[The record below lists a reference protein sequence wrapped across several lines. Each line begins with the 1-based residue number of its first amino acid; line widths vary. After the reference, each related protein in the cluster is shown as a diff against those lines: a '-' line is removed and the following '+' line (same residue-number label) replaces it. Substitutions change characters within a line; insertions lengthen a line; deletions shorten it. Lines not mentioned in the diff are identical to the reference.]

1 MKNQQT
7 KHNHVKMISIIHIN
21 NTENNSEIK
30 KYSNNKRNTLTKTI
44 NANRNNNNNTL
55 KQYNTINDVNRISKK
70 IYRPKIKSNTDL
82 NNNINT
88 KDINLNKNSIGKIH
102 LIRNS
107 QGQLPSYNNIST
119 NNINNNF
126 EKIIN
131 FHRKNNSNFHVIN
144 QTKNTN
150 RTQRN
155 SKDKIPIY
163 ENHSTIFISGSTRH
177 SKEKNKS
184 INKNINKSINKNVN
198 ITKIVKNMPK
208 LNFAKLKEISDYKK
222 KAQTSRQIITNNKLE
237 EIKDTKNQNQIQNLE
252 KEENKV
258 KFSRRLEITEKTAVL
273 LPNQAFK
280 PFEQF
285 EKKEKPIIEIKK
297 NKDGTNIKVIKEI
310 LIKTSIENKLIDVPK
325 IPIVKN
331 APQVTLIKQKI
342 TKEYIT
348 TIKFY
353 SNVID
358 FNENSNFN
366 NNNNINNNNNTNNK
380 SESQKKK
387 NSSNHELIE
396 INTEKQLN
404 NKNGQN
410 IINHEKEIKNNYE
423 PLTDRGTNGF
433 EKNNIYKSLLNEKN
447 KRNIKNTVYSNVI
460 NNNINKPHRKNSGS
474 KKNAKIDNMFR
485 KNIQNKNFHTIN
497 NIHRKNKHNGNI
509 GLNPNLNINK
519 NNDLNLMDNNNNIN
533 EISSIKKEFNYL
545 QGLSNESQLLS
556 NIMNVNGSV
565 SSFSISDS
573 KYSSKVLF
581 DFPFNLDL
589 EKNDSEKL
597 EEKEKIIYNEK
608 DKKEEIEK
616 VGKNEEKKV
625 ANNSENKYEKLN
637 EFIMEF
643 NDEKEKPDL
652 NNNNQ
657 NEEKN
662 NLEKGKSTDI
672 ENQNEEKILNKMQ
685 LSNINLTYKE
695 FEENENEDNNAYY
708 GENTNNCDKKDL
720 TGSIMFINSN
730 IDKNIHIQN
739 GLENYSINMDGNSIT
754 DNFNII
760 EGENLSTKNDKE
772 FIEKMENIKNKIND
786 ENKNEDNIEDN
797 NLDEK
802 VELIENEIEDEN
814 KFYSPLNKYENKF
827 NLDQINPF

>member
-7 KHNHVKMISIIHIN
+7 THNHVKMISIIHIN

-30 KYSNNKRNTLTKTI
+30 KYSNNKRNTLTKII
-44 NANRNNNNNTL
+44 NVNRNNNNNTL
-55 KQYNTINDVNRISKK
+55 KQYNTINDVNSISKK

-88 KDINLNKNSIGKIH
+88 KEIKLNKNSIGKIH

-297 NKDGTNIKVIKEI
+297 NKDGTNMKVIKEI

-366 NNNNINNNNNTNNK
+366 NNNNINNNNTNNK

-509 GLNPNLNINK
+509 GLNPNLNIN
-519 NNDLNLMDNNNNIN
+519 NDLNLMDNNNNIN

-565 SSFSISDS
+565 NSFSISDS

-739 GLENYSINMDGNSIT
+739 GLENYSINMDENSIT

-760 EGENLSTKNDKE
+760 EGDNLSTKNDKE

-786 ENKNEDNIEDN
+786 ENKNEDNIKDN

>member
-21 NTENNSEIK
+21 NIENNPEIK
-30 KYSNNKRNTLTKTI
+30 KYSNDKRNTLTKNI
-44 NANRNNNNNTL
+44 DNNRNNNNNTL

-70 IYRPKIKSNTDL
+70 IYRPKIKSNIDL
-82 NNNINT
+82 NNNIN
-88 KDINLNKNSIGKIH
+88 KREINLNKNSRDKIH

-107 QGQLPSYNNIST
+107 EGQLLSYNNFST

-126 EKIIN
+126 QKIIN
-131 FHRKNNSNFHVIN
+131 FHRKNNSNFHIIN

-155 SKDKIPIY
+155 SKDKSPIY

-177 SKEKNKS
+177 SKEKNK
-184 INKNINKSINKNVN
+184 NINKNVN

-208 LNFAKLKEISDYKK
+208 LNFAKLKEISDYRK

-252 KEENKV
+252 KEGNKV

-273 LPNQAFK
+273 LPNQTFK

-297 NKDGTNIKVIKEI
+297 NLDGTNVKVIKEI
-310 LIKTSIENKLIDVPK
+310 LIKTSIENTLIDVPK

-331 APQVTLIKQKI
+331 APQVNLIKQKI

-353 SNVID
+353 SNIID
-358 FNENSNFN
+358 LNENSNVN
-366 NNNNINNNNNTNNK
+366 NNNNSYNNNNVNNK

-387 NSSNHELIE
+387 SNSNHDLIE
-396 INTEKQLN
+396 IKPEKQLN

-410 IINHEKEIKNNYE
+410 IINHEKETKINYE

-433 EKNNIYKSLLNEKN
+433 EKNSIYKSILNEKN

-460 NNNINKPHRKNSGS
+460 NNNINKPHRRNSNS

-497 NIHRKNKHNGNI
+497 SIHRKNKYNGNI
-509 GLNPNLNINK
+509 GLNTNLNINK
-519 NNDLNLMDNNNNIN
+519 NNDINLMDNNNNIN

-565 SSFSISDS
+565 NSFSISDS

-597 EEKEKIIYNEK
+597 EDKEKIIYNEK

-616 VGKNEEKKV
+616 VEKIEEKKV
-625 ANNSENKYEKLN
+625 VNNSENKYEKLN

-652 NNNNQ
+652 NKNNQ

-662 NLEKGKSTDI
+662 TLEKGKSPDI
-672 ENQNEEKILNKMQ
+672 ENQNEEKILNQMQ
-685 LSNINLTYKE
+685 LSNINLTFKE
-695 FEENENEDNNAYY
+695 FEENENDDNNAYY

-772 FIEKMENIKNKIND
+772 FIDKMENIKNKINN
-786 ENKNEDNIEDN
+786 ENKNEDNIGDN

>member
-21 NTENNSEIK
+21 NIENNPEIK
-30 KYSNNKRNTLTKTI
+30 KYSNDKRNTLTKTI
-44 NANRNNNNNTL
+44 NANRNNNNTL

-88 KDINLNKNSIGKIH
+88 KDINLNKNSIGIIH

-107 QGQLPSYNNIST
+107 QGQLPSYNSIST

-126 EKIIN
+126 NKIIN

-177 SKEKNKS
+177 SKEKNK
-184 INKNINKSINKNVN
+184 NINKNVN

-208 LNFAKLKEISDYKK
+208 LNFAKLKEISDYRK

-252 KEENKV
+252 KEGNKV

-273 LPNQAFK
+273 LPNQTFK

-297 NKDGTNIKVIKEI
+297 NLDGTNVKVIKEI
-310 LIKTSIENKLIDVPK
+310 LIKTSIENTLIDVPK

-331 APQVTLIKQKI
+331 EPQVNLIKQKI

-353 SNVID
+353 SNIID
-358 FNENSNFN
+358 LNENSNVN
-366 NNNNINNNNNTNNK
+366 NNNNSYNNNNVNNK

-387 NSSNHELIE
+387 SNSNHDLIE
-396 INTEKQLN
+396 IKPEKQLN

-410 IINHEKEIKNNYE
+410 IINHEKETKINYE

-433 EKNNIYKSLLNEKN
+433 EKNSIYKSILNEKN

-460 NNNINKPHRKNSGS
+460 NNNINKPHRRNSNS
-474 KKNAKIDNMFR
+474 KKNAKIDNMFM

-497 NIHRKNKHNGNI
+497 SIHRKNKYNGNI
-509 GLNPNLNINK
+509 GLNTNLNINK
-519 NNDLNLMDNNNNIN
+519 NNDINLMDNNNIN

-565 SSFSISDS
+565 NSFSISDS

-597 EEKEKIIYNEK
+597 EDKEKIIYNKK

-616 VGKNEEKKV
+616 VEKIEEKKV
-625 ANNSENKYEKLN
+625 VNNSENKYEKLN

-643 NDEKEKPDL
+643 NDEKEKPNL
-652 NNNNQ
+652 NKNNQ

-662 NLEKGKSTDI
+662 NLEKGKSPDI
-672 ENQNEEKILNKMQ
+672 ENQNEEKILNQMQ
-685 LSNINLTYKE
+685 LSNINLTFKE
-695 FEENENEDNNAYY
+695 FEENENDDNNAYY

-772 FIEKMENIKNKIND
+772 FIDKMENIKNKINN

>member
-21 NTENNSEIK
+21 NIENNPEIK
-30 KYSNNKRNTLTKTI
+30 KYSNDKRNTLTKTI
-44 NANRNNNNNTL
+44 DNNRNNNNNTL

-88 KDINLNKNSIGKIH
+88 KDINLNKNSIGIIH

-177 SKEKNKS
+177 SKEKNK
-184 INKNINKSINKNVN
+184 NINKNVN

-208 LNFAKLKEISDYKK
+208 LNFAKLKEISDYRK

-252 KEENKV
+252 KEGNKV

-273 LPNQAFK
+273 LPNQTFK

-297 NKDGTNIKVIKEI
+297 NLDGTNVKVIKEI
-310 LIKTSIENKLIDVPK
+310 LIKTSIENTLIDVPK

-353 SNVID
+353 SNIID
-358 FNENSNFN
+358 LNENSNVN
-366 NNNNINNNNNTNNK
+366 NNNNSYNNNIVNNK

-387 NSSNHELIE
+387 SNSNHDLIE
-396 INTEKQLN
+396 IKPEKQLN

-410 IINHEKEIKNNYE
+410 IINHEKETKINYE

-433 EKNNIYKSLLNEKN
+433 EKNSIYKSILNEKN

-460 NNNINKPHRKNSGS
+460 NNNINKPHRRNSNS

-497 NIHRKNKHNGNI
+497 SIHRKNKYNGNI
-509 GLNPNLNINK
+509 GLNTNLNINK
-519 NNDLNLMDNNNNIN
+519 NNDINLMDNNNIN

-565 SSFSISDS
+565 NSFSISDS

-597 EEKEKIIYNEK
+597 EDKEKIIYNEK

-616 VGKNEEKKV
+616 VEKIEEKKV
-625 ANNSENKYEKLN
+625 VNNSENKYEKLN

-652 NNNNQ
+652 NKNNQ

-662 NLEKGKSTDI
+662 TLEKGKSPDI
-672 ENQNEEKILNKMQ
+672 ENQNEEKILNQMQ
-685 LSNINLTYKE
+685 LSNINLTFKE
-695 FEENENEDNNAYY
+695 FEENENDDNNAYY

-772 FIEKMENIKNKIND
+772 FIDKMENIKNKINN

>member
-21 NTENNSEIK
+21 NIENNPEIK
-30 KYSNNKRNTLTKTI
+30 KYSNDKRNTLTKTI
-44 NANRNNNNNTL
+44 DNNRNNNNNTL

-70 IYRPKIKSNTDL
+70 IYRPKIKSNIDL
-82 NNNINT
+82 NNNIN
-88 KDINLNKNSIGKIH
+88 KREINLNKNSRDKIH

-107 QGQLPSYNNIST
+107 EGQLLSYNNFST

-126 EKIIN
+126 KKIIN
-131 FHRKNNSNFHVIN
+131 FHRKNNSNFHIIN

-155 SKDKIPIY
+155 SKDKSPIY

-177 SKEKNKS
+177 SKEKNK
-184 INKNINKSINKNVN
+184 NINKNVN

-208 LNFAKLKEISDYKK
+208 LNFAKLKEISDYRK

-252 KEENKV
+252 KEGNKV

-273 LPNQAFK
+273 LPNQTFK

-297 NKDGTNIKVIKEI
+297 NLDGTNVKVIKEI
-310 LIKTSIENKLIDVPK
+310 LIKTSIENTLIDVPK

-331 APQVTLIKQKI
+331 APQVNLIKQKI

-353 SNVID
+353 SNIID
-358 FNENSNFN
+358 LNENSNVN
-366 NNNNINNNNNTNNK
+366 NNNNSYNNNNVNNK

-387 NSSNHELIE
+387 SNSNHDLIE
-396 INTEKQLN
+396 IKPEKQLN

-410 IINHEKEIKNNYE
+410 IINHEKETKINYE

-433 EKNNIYKSLLNEKN
+433 EKNSIYKSILNEKN

-460 NNNINKPHRKNSGS
+460 NNNINKPHRRNSNS

-485 KNIQNKNFHTIN
+485 KNMQNKNFHTIN
-497 NIHRKNKHNGNI
+497 SIHRKNKYNGNI
-509 GLNPNLNINK
+509 GLNTNLNINK
-519 NNDLNLMDNNNNIN
+519 NNDINLIDNNNNIN

-565 SSFSISDS
+565 NSFSISDS

-597 EEKEKIIYNEK
+597 EDKEKIIYNEK

-616 VGKNEEKKV
+616 VEKIEEKKV
-625 ANNSENKYEKLN
+625 VNNSENKYEKLN

-652 NNNNQ
+652 NKNNQ

-662 NLEKGKSTDI
+662 NLEKGKSPDI
-672 ENQNEEKILNKMQ
+672 ENQNEEKILNQMQ
-685 LSNINLTYKE
+685 LSNINLTFKE
-695 FEENENEDNNAYY
+695 FEENENDDNNAYY

-772 FIEKMENIKNKIND
+772 FIDKMENIKNKINN

>member
-21 NTENNSEIK
+21 NIENNPEIK
-30 KYSNNKRNTLTKTI
+30 KYSNDKRNTLTKTI
-44 NANRNNNNNTL
+44 DNNRNNNNNTL

-70 IYRPKIKSNTDL
+70 IYRPKIKSNIDL
-82 NNNINT
+82 NNNIN
-88 KDINLNKNSIGKIH
+88 KREINLNKNSRDKIH

-107 QGQLPSYNNIST
+107 EGQLLSYNNFST

-126 EKIIN
+126 KKIIN
-131 FHRKNNSNFHVIN
+131 FHRKNNSNFHIIN

-155 SKDKIPIY
+155 SKDKSPIY

-177 SKEKNKS
+177 SKEKNK
-184 INKNINKSINKNVN
+184 NLNKNVN

-208 LNFAKLKEISDYKK
+208 LNFAKLKEISDYRK

-252 KEENKV
+252 KEGNKV

-273 LPNQAFK
+273 LPNQTFK

-297 NKDGTNIKVIKEI
+297 NLDGTNVKVIKEI
-310 LIKTSIENKLIDVPK
+310 LIKTSIENTLIDVPK

-331 APQVTLIKQKI
+331 APQVNLIKQKI

-353 SNVID
+353 SNIID
-358 FNENSNFN
+358 LNENSNVN
-366 NNNNINNNNNTNNK
+366 NNNNSYNNNNVNNK

-387 NSSNHELIE
+387 SNSNHDLIE
-396 INTEKQLN
+396 IKPEKQLN

-410 IINHEKEIKNNYE
+410 IINHEKETKINYE

-433 EKNNIYKSLLNEKN
+433 EKNSIYKSILNEKN

-460 NNNINKPHRKNSGS
+460 NNNINKPHRRNSNS

-485 KNIQNKNFHTIN
+485 KNMQNKNFHTIN
-497 NIHRKNKHNGNI
+497 SIHRKNKYNGNI
-509 GLNPNLNINK
+509 GLNTNLNINK
-519 NNDLNLMDNNNNIN
+519 NNDINLMDNNNNIN

-565 SSFSISDS
+565 NSFSISDS

-597 EEKEKIIYNEK
+597 EDKEKIIYNEK

-616 VGKNEEKKV
+616 VEKIEEKKV
-625 ANNSENKYEKLN
+625 VNNSENKYEKLN

-652 NNNNQ
+652 NKNNQ

-662 NLEKGKSTDI
+662 NLEKGKSPDI
-672 ENQNEEKILNKMQ
+672 ENQNEEKILNQMQ
-685 LSNINLTYKE
+685 LSNINLTFKE
-695 FEENENEDNNAYY
+695 FEENENDDNNAYY

-772 FIEKMENIKNKIND
+772 FIDKMENIKNKINN
-786 ENKNEDNIEDN
+786 ENKNEDNIKDN

>member
-7 KHNHVKMISIIHIN
+7 THNHVKMISIIHIN

-30 KYSNNKRNTLTKTI
+30 KYSNNKRNTLTKII
-44 NANRNNNNNTL
+44 NVNRNNNNNTL
-55 KQYNTINDVNRISKK
+55 KQYNTINDVNSISKK

-88 KDINLNKNSIGKIH
+88 KEIKLNKNSIGKIH

-366 NNNNINNNNNTNNK
+366 NNNNINNNNNNNNK

-396 INTEKQLN
+396 IKPEKQLN

-565 SSFSISDS
+565 NSFSISDS

-772 FIEKMENIKNKIND
+772 FIDKMENIKNKINN

>member
-21 NTENNSEIK
+21 NIENNPEIK
-30 KYSNNKRNTLTKTI
+30 KYSNDKRNTLTKTI
-44 NANRNNNNNTL
+44 DNNRNNNNNTL

-70 IYRPKIKSNTDL
+70 IYRPKIKSNIDL
-82 NNNINT
+82 NNNIN
-88 KDINLNKNSIGKIH
+88 KREINLNKNNRDKIH

-107 QGQLPSYNNIST
+107 EGQLLSYNNFST

-126 EKIIN
+126 KKIIN
-131 FHRKNNSNFHVIN
+131 FHRKNNSNFHIIN

-155 SKDKIPIY
+155 SKDKSPIY

-177 SKEKNKS
+177 SKEKNK
-184 INKNINKSINKNVN
+184 NINKNVN

-208 LNFAKLKEISDYKK
+208 LNFAKLKEISDYRK

-252 KEENKV
+252 KEGNKV

-273 LPNQAFK
+273 LPNQTFK

-297 NKDGTNIKVIKEI
+297 NLDGTNVKVIKEI
-310 LIKTSIENKLIDVPK
+310 LIKTSIENTLIDVPK

-331 APQVTLIKQKI
+331 APQVNLIKQKI

-353 SNVID
+353 SNIID
-358 FNENSNFN
+358 LNENSNVN
-366 NNNNINNNNNTNNK
+366 NNNNSYNNNNVNNK

-387 NSSNHELIE
+387 SNSNHDLIE
-396 INTEKQLN
+396 IKPEKQLN

-410 IINHEKEIKNNYE
+410 IINHEKETKINYE

-433 EKNNIYKSLLNEKN
+433 EKNSIYKSILNEKN

-460 NNNINKPHRKNSGS
+460 NNNINKPHRRNSNS

-497 NIHRKNKHNGNI
+497 SIHRKNKYNGNI
-509 GLNPNLNINK
+509 GLNTNLNINK
-519 NNDLNLMDNNNNIN
+519 NNDINLMDNNNIN

-565 SSFSISDS
+565 NSFSISDS

-597 EEKEKIIYNEK
+597 EDKEKIIYNEK

-616 VGKNEEKKV
+616 VEKIEEKKV
-625 ANNSENKYEKLN
+625 VNNSENKYEKLN

-662 NLEKGKSTDI
+662 NLKKGKSPDI
-672 ENQNEEKILNKMQ
+672 ENQNEEKILNQMQ
-685 LSNINLTYKE
+685 LSNINLTFKE
-695 FEENENEDNNAYY
+695 FEENENDDNNAYY

-772 FIEKMENIKNKIND
+772 FIDKMENIKNKINN

>member
-7 KHNHVKMISIIHIN
+7 THNHVKMISIIHIN

-30 KYSNNKRNTLTKTI
+30 KYSNNKRNTLTKII
-44 NANRNNNNNTL
+44 NVNRNNNNNTL
-55 KQYNTINDVNRISKK
+55 KQYNTINDVNSISKK

-88 KDINLNKNSIGKIH
+88 KEIKLNKNSIGKIH

-366 NNNNINNNNNTNNK
+366 NNNNINNNNNNNNK

-396 INTEKQLN
+396 IKPEKQLN

-460 NNNINKPHRKNSGS
+460 NNNINKPHRKNSVS

-497 NIHRKNKHNGNI
+497 NIHKKNKHNGNI

-565 SSFSISDS
+565 NSFSISDS

-616 VGKNEEKKV
+616 VEKNEEKKV
-625 ANNSENKYEKLN
+625 TNNSENKYEKLN

-662 NLEKGKSTDI
+662 NLEKGKSPDI
-672 ENQNEEKILNKMQ
+672 ENQNEEKILNQMQ
-685 LSNINLTYKE
+685 LSNINLTFKE
-695 FEENENEDNNAYY
+695 FEENENDDNNAYY

-739 GLENYSINMDGNSIT
+739 GLENYSINMDENSIT

-760 EGENLSTKNDKE
+760 EGDNLSTKNDKE

-814 KFYSPLNKYENKF
+814 KFYNPLNKYENKF

>member
-21 NTENNSEIK
+21 NVENNPEIK
-30 KYSNNKRNTLTKTI
+30 KYSNDKRNTLTKTI
-44 NANRNNNNNTL
+44 DNNRNNNNNTL

-70 IYRPKIKSNTDL
+70 IYRPKIKSNIDL
-82 NNNINT
+82 NNNIN
-88 KDINLNKNSIGKIH
+88 KREINLNKNSRDKIH

-107 QGQLPSYNNIST
+107 EGQLLSYNNFST

-126 EKIIN
+126 KKIIN
-131 FHRKNNSNFHVIN
+131 FHRKNNSNFHIIN

-155 SKDKIPIY
+155 SKDKSPIY

-177 SKEKNKS
+177 SKEKNK
-184 INKNINKSINKNVN
+184 NINKNVN

-208 LNFAKLKEISDYKK
+208 LNFAKLKEISDYRK

-252 KEENKV
+252 KEGNKV

-273 LPNQAFK
+273 LPNQTFK

-285 EKKEKPIIEIKK
+285 EKKEKPNIEIKK
-297 NKDGTNIKVIKEI
+297 NLDGTNVKVIKEI
-310 LIKTSIENKLIDVPK
+310 LIKTSIENTLIDVPK

-353 SNVID
+353 SNIID
-358 FNENSNFN
+358 LNENSNVN
-366 NNNNINNNNNTNNK
+366 NNNNSYNNNNVNNK

-387 NSSNHELIE
+387 SNSNHDLIE
-396 INTEKQLN
+396 IKPEKQLN

-410 IINHEKEIKNNYE
+410 IINHEKETKINYE

-433 EKNNIYKSLLNEKN
+433 EKNSIYKSILNEKN

-460 NNNINKPHRKNSGS
+460 NNNINKPHRRNSNS

-497 NIHRKNKHNGNI
+497 SIHRKNKYNGNI
-509 GLNPNLNINK
+509 GLNTNLNINK
-519 NNDLNLMDNNNNIN
+519 NNDINLMDNNNIN

-565 SSFSISDS
+565 NSFSISDS

-597 EEKEKIIYNEK
+597 EDKEKIIYNEK

-616 VGKNEEKKV
+616 VEKIEEKKV
-625 ANNSENKYEKLN
+625 VNNSENKYEKLN

-652 NNNNQ
+652 NKNNQ

-662 NLEKGKSTDI
+662 NLEKGKSPDI
-672 ENQNEEKILNKMQ
+672 ENQNEEKILNQMQ
-685 LSNINLTYKE
+685 LSNINLTFKE
-695 FEENENEDNNAYY
+695 FEENENDDNNAYY

-772 FIEKMENIKNKIND
+772 FIDKMENIKNKINN